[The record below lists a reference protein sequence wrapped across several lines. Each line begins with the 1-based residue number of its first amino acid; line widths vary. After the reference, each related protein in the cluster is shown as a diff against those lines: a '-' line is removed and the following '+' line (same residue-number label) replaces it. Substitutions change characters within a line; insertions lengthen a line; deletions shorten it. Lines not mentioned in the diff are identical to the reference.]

1 MGSKKR
7 GVTVGGAQAPGRAQ
21 APDGVVER
29 VLEGYRSYLLL
40 ERGVSE
46 TTAAVYEPR
55 ARRFLSQRGGL
66 EDLGLDRLTAADV
79 SGFLARECPARGP
92 GEAKML
98 VVVVR
103 SVLRYLHVA
112 GLIAAPLEWAVPG
125 VAAVRDRS
133 LPRGLEPS
141 VVAALLSSC
150 DRRRAVGRRD
160 YAILLLL
167 VRLGLRSSEV
177 AWMLLDDVNW
187 RAGEILI
194 HGKGGGEDLL
204 PLPVDVGEALVGYLQ
219 RRPPGPGGC
228 RTLFLKVTP
237 RVGPM
242 SRSSVSAVVRS
253 ACRRVGIPPVSAHR
267 LRHTAASG
275 MVQAGASLEEIG
287 QVLRHR
293 ERRTTAIYARVDR
306 AALRAVALP
315 WPEVEP

>member
-7 GVTVGGAQAPGRAQ
+7 VVTVGGAQAPGA
-21 APDGVVER
+21 VVER

-66 EDLGLDRLTAADV
+66 EDLGLDRLSAADV
-79 SGFLARECPARGP
+79 SGFLARECPARAP

-177 AWMLLDDVNW
+177 AWMALDDVNW

-194 HGKGGGEDLL
+194 HSKGGREDLVAKL
-204 PLPVDVGEALVGYLQ
+204 EALLQQLGGESADGSRGFDHVDDNIHVRGGARHRDTVLGRQDVHHLPADQVPVGAAVREEVQ
-219 RRPPGPGGC
+219 QDQPA
-228 RTLFLKVTP
+228 LFL
-237 RVGPM
+237 G
-242 SRSSVSAVVRS
+242 
-253 ACRRVGIPPVSAHR
+253 G
-267 LRHTAASG
+267 
-275 MVQAGASLEEIG
+275 
-287 QVLRHR
+287 
-293 ERRTTAIYARVDR
+293 
-306 AALRAVALP
+306 
-315 WPEVEP
+315 